1 MCYLNTD
8 SDRATL
14 LLLRKEGTF
23 SFLKLKK
30 KKTYVK
36 RCLKS
41 RFYSCVFFYS
51 EIKGDGRVVEA
62 ITEVSRYV
70 GISRRRSVTRRFTC
84 VVKEKQQPLLAL
96 LTSAS
101 TYATSSLKTH
111 TPNLHV
117 A

>member
-1 MCYLNTD
+1 M
-8 SDRATL
+8 
-14 LLLRKEGTF
+14 
-23 SFLKLKK
+23 LKDVLKADFILV
-30 KKTYVK
+30 Y
-36 RCLKS
+36 
-41 RFYSCVFFYS
+41 FFYS

-70 GISRRRSVTRRFTC
+70 GISRRRSVTRMFTC

-96 LTSAS
+96 LTCAS
-101 TYATSSLKTH
+101 TYAASSLKTH